1 MEKQGDRMAGDGK
14 KTFDVVFQ
22 GVGRSSGK
30 MRNDISVEW
39 PMMKESFELATDE
52 GPFHGGDG
60 TAPPPLALFTAALTG
75 CLMTQIRAF
84 AKRMKIEIR
93 GVEVGARL
101 HWRGEQEGNDPYV
114 TQPVGF
120 DLDVD
125 IDSDASTEEL
135 HALLDCAR
143 KGCFIEQTLA
153 QGLTVGHRLKI
164 DGEWREA

>member
-1 MEKQGDRMAGDGK
+1 
-14 KTFDVVFQ
+14 
-22 GVGRSSGK
+22 
-30 MRNDISVEW
+30 
-39 PMMKESFELATDE
+39 MKERFELATDE

-84 AKRMKIEIR
+84 AKRLKIEIR
-93 GVEVGARL
+93 GLEVGARL
-101 HWRGEQEGNDPYV
+101 HWKGEQEGNAPYV

-125 IDSDASTEEL
+125 IDSDSSAEEL
-135 HALLDCAR
+135 RHLLDCAK

-153 QGLTVGHRLKI
+153 QGLTVGHRLKLG
-164 DGEWREA
+164 GEWHDA